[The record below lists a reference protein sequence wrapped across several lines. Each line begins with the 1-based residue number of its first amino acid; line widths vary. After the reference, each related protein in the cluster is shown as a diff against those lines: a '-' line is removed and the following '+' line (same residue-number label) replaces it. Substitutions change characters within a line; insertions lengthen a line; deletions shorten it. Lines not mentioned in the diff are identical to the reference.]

1 MGTSWHGRGAR
12 GTTGRFVTA
21 MVLLAVLTTGQ
32 VPVMGGWVAARG
44 HSATAGSTS
53 AGPAVPRP
61 GGDNYASLP
70 LRFEANRGQADGDV
84 KFVAR
89 TREHVLHLT
98 ATEAVLSLPP
108 AQGDGAPGRP
118 DVVRMRLVGGN
129 SRPMVEGRE
138 KLPGVTNY
146 LLGNDPAKWATGVT
160 GYGSVRYRNAYP
172 GVDLVYYGDEEG
184 RVEYDFVVK
193 PGVDPGVIRLEH
205 SGQRSL
211 AVAANGDLVLSTSG
225 GELRQHRPVIYQEVR
240 GVRRPVS
247 GRYLLD
253 GQGVRF
259 EVGPYNRDQPLVIDP
274 VFSYST
280 YLGASG
286 NDEPRAMATDSS
298 GAAYITGMTTSIDFP
313 TTGATYDKTCGTD
326 GTCDRPTGTDPRP
339 GSSPPVPAAD
349 VFVAKL
355 SPDGALVYATYVGGS
370 RDDRGVGIAV
380 DASGNTY
387 VAGHTDSADFPT
399 SKNAYDRECGT
410 DGKCNYRLTDA
421 DPTKGETKP
430 DAFLIKLSADGSAL
444 RYSTY
449 IGGSGNDAERGGG
462 ITYEARLGIS
472 DEPGDQRPDSS
483 SQSVDERAFSG
494 RHPGPAVGVAVD
506 GSGRAYVTGS
516 TLSPDLSTTSDAY
529 DRSCG
534 TDGTCNKTRFTIA
547 YTYLIRIHPDAFLV
561 KIDPAVGEADG
572 TKSLLY
578 STYLGGSGG
587 DVANGVA
594 VATDGSSSVP
604 HAFITGSTYSPI
616 SPQSHAFP
624 TTTSSAFQPVK
635 PTSPNHDVLAPSTPG
650 AASQGTAPFVA
661 RLDLTAPGN
670 SALYYSSFLGGPNGN
685 ETAYAIAV
693 GPDGHAYVTGQAGA
707 SFPTAGAD
715 GGAPF
720 QGQMKG
726 SGDAFV
732 ARIDT
737 TQERE
742 SSRVFATYLGGSQ
755 REEGRGVA
763 VDAAGRAHVAGAT
776 FSKDFPTDSPLQAGP
791 GSTGCVTSL
800 LPCRDAFLAVVD
812 GSGSSLAYSTYL
824 HGTRYHPEGGT
835 NDGASAVAVWNDAAS
850 DVAYTYVTG
859 VTETNDFPTV
869 NAEQR
874 VNAGYR
880 DGFVA
885 KISPVAPVTPYVTAI
900 TPHRGNSSGASRLAI
915 AGSSLGGATAVVF
928 GSMPGQIVGQSD
940 DGSGLIVVVPPGAG
954 TVDVTV
960 TTHHGTSPKSSMSRF
975 AYFDGVWEETEAA
988 PAPRDRHTATPLTGP
1003 NCGTN
1008 CGKILVVGGDV
1019 APQSAV
1025 IYDPN
1030 LDDWTATAN
1039 TVAPRPGGHTATL
1052 LSGPNCG
1059 ADCGKVLVLSG
1070 DSAELFDPQNGTW
1083 AAIPSKP
1090 QGRIN
1095 HTATLLE
1102 GPNCGENCGKVLF
1115 VGGSLGGAGA
1125 ELYIPST
1132 GSWSLTAPPL
1142 DLRLGFHTATLIMGQ
1157 NCGTSC
1163 GQVLVVGGKQNDN
1176 QSSSS
1181 AELYDPASGR
1191 WTARANVVA
1200 RHSHTATQLSSGK
1213 VLLVGGMLALRAPIG
1228 TSPVDRAINSVEV
1241 YDPSES
1247 FEMAFTAAP
1256 PLSAARSGH
1265 AAVAMPDGRALV
1277 VGGGGAFAGAQVM
1290 VRPPLSSAEIYDPN
1304 MGNGRG
1310 GWRDAGS
1317 MTTPR
1322 GAASQPAG
1330 HTAMVLGGPICQAR
1344 CGKVWVF
1351 GGWSATEPVN
1361 AGMNTVTGP
1370 KLASA
1375 EQYTPGPFIS
1385 GIGPVSGG
1393 AAGGDMVVI
1402 HGSGFVAESMTD
1414 PTSVTFGGSPARKF
1428 TVESPSR
1435 ITAETPPAAEDANV
1449 EVAVVVAGL
1458 GRAAAPFSYAGTIG
1472 AVGDLVAE
1480 ARGATEAVLTFSAIG
1495 FPPVGEYVVKQSRL
1509 PITETTFDAAQ
1520 PVCEGEV
1527 CRFTP
1532 RTYRE
1537 KLTVSVSGLTPET
1550 TYYYALRPKGPDGT
1564 LGPMSNVAST
1574 VTANVAPGAVTD
1586 LAATAVSEGEVRL
1599 TFSAPGSNAGDPPP
1613 ARRFIVKQSDSPI
1626 ADGAS
1631 FEQATALCGG
1641 ECILEPGAVGQG
1653 LSLSVT
1659 GLRRQTYHYAL
1670 RALDDAGNVGPIS
1683 NPTSVTLGCIAP
1695 APGPGRVIY
1704 PPGYHLVGLP
1714 AGTRVPSQSVLYGWF
1729 DLGRG
1734 GRYSTQN
1741 PAQSVEG
1748 GRGYWAWFSCP
1759 RAVDLGAGS
1768 PSVNW
1773 ALGGYRASMVGN
1785 PSGTAPAVVSGHDFT
1800 ARWDPS
1806 ANGGSGG
1813 YRVSGYQEKQILA
1826 IGEGIWAFSYR
1837 DTTLSVVAR

>member
-1 MGTSWHGRGAR
+1 MGTFWQGRGAK
-12 GTTGRFVTA
+12 GTKRRLITP
-21 MVLLAVLTTGQ
+21 MVLLGVLTAGQ
-32 VPVMGGWVAARG
+32 VPVVGGWVAARV
-44 HSATAGSTS
+44 HSATPGSTS
-53 AGPAVPRP
+53 AEPAVLR
-61 GGDNYASLP
+61 GGEDNYASLP
-70 LRFEANRGQADGDV
+70 LRFEANRGQADGEV

-108 AQGDGAPGRP
+108 AQGDGGPGRP

-129 SRPMVEGRE
+129 PRPVVEGRE

-146 LLGNDPAKWATGVT
+146 LLGNDPAKWATGVA
-160 GYGSVRYRNAYP
+160 GYGNVRYRDAYP
-172 GVDLVYYGDEEG
+172 GVDLVYYGDDEG

-193 PGVDPGVIRLEH
+193 PGVDLSVIRLEH

-259 EVGPYNRDQPLVIDP
+259 EVGAYDRDQPLVIDP

-286 NDEPRAMATDSS
+286 NDEPRAMATDTS

-313 TTGATYDKTCGTD
+313 TTGGAYDKTCGTD

-380 DASGNTY
+380 DASGNAY

-410 DGKCNYRLTDA
+410 DGKCNFRLTDA

-430 DAFLIKLSADGSAL
+430 DAFLIKLSPDGSAL

-462 ITYEARLGIS
+462 ITYEARLGAS

-483 SQSVDERAFSG
+483 PQSVDQRAYSG
-494 RHPGPAVGVAVD
+494 PHPGPAVGVAVD
-506 GSGRAYVTGS
+506 GSGHAYVTGS
-516 TLSPDLSTTSDAY
+516 TLSPDLSTTADAY

-561 KIDPAVGEADG
+561 KIDPGVGDADG

-594 VATDGSSSVP
+594 VATDGSSPVP

-616 SPQSHAFP
+616 SPSSHSFP
-624 TTTSSAFQPVK
+624 TTSSAFQAGK
-635 PTSPNHDVLAPSTPG
+635 PTSPSHDVLAPSSWG
-650 AASQGTAPFVA
+650 SAAQGTAPFVA
-661 RLDLTAPGN
+661 RLDLTGPGS

-685 ETAYAIAV
+685 EYAYAIDV
-693 GPDGHAYVTGQAGA
+693 GPDGHAYVTGGAGA

-715 GGAPF
+715 GDPPF

-737 TQERE
+737 KEE
-742 SSRVFATYLGGSQ
+742 GAPSRVFATYLGGSQ
-755 REEGRGVA
+755 REEGRAVA

-776 FSKDFPTDSPLQAGP
+776 FSDDFPAVSPLQAGP
-791 GSTGCVTSL
+791 GNTGCVTSL
-800 LPCRDAFLAVVD
+800 PPCRDAFLAVVD

-824 HGTRYHPEGGT
+824 RGTRYHPEGGT

-850 DVAYTYVTG
+850 NVAYTYVTG

-885 KISPVAPVTPYVTAI
+885 KISPVAPVTPYVTTI
-900 TPHRGNSSGASRLAI
+900 TPDRGNSAGATRVVI
-915 AGSSLGGATAVVF
+915 AGSSLRGATAVAF
-928 GSMPGQIVGQSD
+928 GSVPGRIVGQSD
-940 DGSGLIVVVPPGAG
+940 DGSELTVLVPPGTG

-960 TTHHGTSPKSSMSRF
+960 TTHQGTSPKSSLSRF
-975 AYFDGVWEETEAA
+975 AYFDGIWEETEAA
-988 PAPRDRHTATPLTGP
+988 PAPRYRHTATQLTGP

-1008 CGKILVVGGDV
+1008 CGKILVVGGDG

-1025 IYDPN
+1025 IYDPTSGE
-1030 LDDWTATAN
+1030 WTATAN
-1039 TVAPRPGGHTATL
+1039 PVAARPGGHTATL

-1059 ADCGKVLVLSG
+1059 ADCGKVLVVSG
-1070 DSAELFDPQNGTW
+1070 DSAELFDPRIGTW
-1083 AAIPSKP
+1083 TLLSSKP
-1090 QGRIN
+1090 NQGRIN
-1095 HTATLLE
+1095 HTATLLD

-1115 VGGSLGGAGA
+1115 VGSSLGGAGA
-1125 ELYIPST
+1125 ELYIPGT
-1132 GSWSLTAPPL
+1132 RSWSLTAPPL

-1163 GQVLVVGGKQNDN
+1163 GKVLVVGGQQNDS

-1181 AELYDPASGR
+1181 AELYNPASGQ

-1213 VLLVGGMLALRAPIG
+1213 VLLVGGMLALRTPIG
-1228 TSPVDRAINSVEV
+1228 TSPADRAINSVEV
-1241 YDPSES
+1241 YNPSKP
-1247 FEMAFTAAP
+1247 FEEAFASAA

-1265 AAVAMPDGRALV
+1265 ASVALPDGRALV

-1330 HTAMVLGGPICQAR
+1330 HSAIALGGPICQAR

-1361 AGMNTVTGP
+1361 AGTNMVTGP
-1370 KLASA
+1370 RLASA

-1385 GIGPVSGG
+1385 GITPPNGG

-1402 HGSGFVAESMTD
+1402 HGSGLVAESMTD

-1428 TVESPSR
+1428 TVASPSR
-1435 ITAETPPAAEDANV
+1435 ITAETPPAAEAANV

-1458 GRAAAPFSYAGTIG
+1458 GRAAAPFSYAGAIG

-1480 ARGATEAVLTFSAIG
+1480 ARSATEAVLTFSAIG

-1509 PITETTFDAAQ
+1509 PITDATFDAAQ

-1527 CRFTP
+1527 CRFSP

-1537 KLTVSVSGLTPET
+1537 KLTVSVRGLTPET
-1550 TYYYALRPKGPDGT
+1550 TYYYALRPKGSDGT

-1599 TFSAPGSNAGDPPP
+1599 TFSAPGSNAADPPP
-1613 ARRFIVKQSDSPI
+1613 ARRFVVKQSSAPMVD
-1626 ADGAS
+1626 AAGFD
-1631 FEQATALCGG
+1631 QAATLCGG
-1641 ECILEPGAVGQG
+1641 ECILEPAAVGHN

-1659 GLRRQTYHYAL
+1659 GLQRQTYHYAL
-1670 RALDDAGNVGPIS
+1670 RARDEAGNLGPIS
-1683 NPTSVTLGCIAP
+1683 NTTSVRLDCQTVAG
-1695 APGPGRVIY
+1695 GPGRVVY
-1704 PPGYHLVGLP
+1704 PSGYHLVGLP
-1714 AGTRVPSQSVLYGWF
+1714 HGTQVPAQSVLYSWF

-1734 GRYSTQN
+1734 GVYSTQE
-1741 PAQSVEG
+1741 PDRPTES

-1759 RAVDLGAGS
+1759 RGVDIGAGS
-1768 PSVNW
+1768 PS
-1773 ALGGYRASMVGN
+1773 ASFPLGRYRASMVGN
-1785 PSGTAPAVVSGHDFT
+1785 PSGTGPAAVTGHDFT
-1800 ARWDPS
+1800 ARWDPT

-1813 YRVSGYQEKQILA
+1813 YRLSGYQQEQQLA
-1826 IGEGIWAFSYR
+1826 VGEGVWAFSYR
-1837 DTTLSVVAR
+1837 DTDLSVVVR